1 MVPMRTTTPQT
12 SHRQSCR
19 RGARGLSA
27 AVIAATTLVA
37 LTSCSSDSKSSA
49 TTEKSTV
56 TTDAPDT
63 TVAETDAPATTEAP
77 ATTTAETT
85 AETTETT
92 TDETTGETTE
102 ETTDATTESTTE
114 ETTGDT
120 TDDVEAILQELL
132 LTPEEVG
139 PTFVEDTYEGGD
151 GTTPCGINVDGQFPS
166 IAKVGTQIDNADPA
180 VALQEEIH
188 VYNTDDEA
196 QGAFNLAST
205 GFACGTVEGI
215 TFGDLTDVSDDLGLP
230 SYGITVTSEGVEGV
244 IFLALE
250 SDAVIVLQ
258 FQQEAGADVSSL
270 PDPTTVTKAAIDKI
284 ETLLNG

>member
-12 SHRQSCR
+12 SRRHTSRRQSSRR
-19 RGARGLSA
+19 RGARRLSA
-27 AVIAATTLVA
+27 AIIAATTLVA

-49 TTEKSTV
+49 TTEKATV
-56 TTDAPDT
+56 TTDAADT
-63 TVAETDAPATTEAP
+63 TVAETDAPTTTEAP
-77 ATTTAETT
+77 ETT

-92 TDETTGETTE
+92 TAETT
-102 ETTDATTESTTE
+102 A

-205 GFACGTVEGI
+205 GFACGTVDGI
-215 TFGDLTDVSDDLGLP
+215 TFGDLTDVSDDFGLP

>member
-12 SHRQSCR
+12 SRR
-19 RGARGLSA
+19 RGGRRLSA
-27 AVIAATTLVA
+27 AVVAATTLVA
-37 LTSCSSDSKSSA
+37 LTSCSSDSESSS
-49 TTEKSTV
+49 TTEQTTV
-56 TTDAPDT
+56 TTDAPET
-63 TVAETDAPATTEAP
+63 TVAETDAPTTTEATE
-77 ATTTAETT
+77 ATTAETGENT
-85 AETTETT
+85 TDETNETDETTAKT
-92 TDETTGETTE
+92 TDETTEGTTE
-102 ETTDATTESTTE
+102 ETS
-114 ETTGDT
+114 GDT
-120 TDDVEAILQELL
+120 TDDVETILRGLL

-151 GTTPCGINVDGQFPS
+151 GTTPCGINVEGQFPS
-166 IAKVGTQIDNADPA
+166 IAKVGTRIDNADPA
-180 VALQEEIH
+180 VAMLEEIH
-188 VYNTDDEA
+188 VYNTDEEA

-205 GFACGTVEGI
+205 GFACGTVEGV
-215 TFGDLTDVSDDLGLP
+215 TFGDLTDVSDDFGLP

-270 PDPTTVTKAAIDKI
+270 PDPSTVTKAAIDKI